1 MDMRMVLALAVAEI
15 CFDPAKP
22 CPGFREHD
30 LSFVREAGGVAR
42 AEERSAPFHAVIL
55 VSGPRCEISES
66 ERKQAQ
72 RLFPG
77 RKVFSSRF
85 QCDDDIE
92 NNVRYTNFD
101 ERRAFVAV
109 YGAPAREEAEKV
121 AADART
127 KGYPGANVRL
137 MQAVLVHP

>member
-1 MDMRMVLALAVAEI
+1 MDLRILLVTAALQV
-15 CFDPAKP
+15 CSDPANP

-30 LSFVREAGGVAR
+30 ISFVRVGGVVAR
-42 AEERSAPFHAVIL
+42 AEERSVEFHAVIL
-55 VSGPRCEISES
+55 VSGPRCAISES

-77 RKVFSSRF
+77 RKAFSSRF
-85 QCDDDIE
+85 QCNDDIE
-92 NNVRYTNFD
+92 NNVRYTNVD
-101 ERRAFVAV
+101 EKRAFVAV
-109 YGAPAREEAEKV
+109 YGGASLEEAEKV

-127 KGYPGANVRL
+127 KGYPGANVRR